1 MAASGMGR
9 TRALS
14 LLARYGSKALSLAQR
29 LAASGDVPLQHAPDY
44 SAAELSYLCL
54 ETGVVHLD
62 DLVIRRTLLAIRG
75 LVTDAALA
83 EISGIAAE
91 ALGWDAVRAHQE
103 LSACAT
109 ALRERHNVRL
119 QAVAPD
125 VEPSFDASLMAS
137 SALGQS

>member
-9 TRALS
+9 ARALT
-14 LLARYGSKALSLAQR
+14 LLGRYGSKALPLAQR

-83 EISGIAAE
+83 EIAGVAAE
-91 ALGWDAVRAHQE
+91 ALGWDATHAHNE
-103 LSACAT
+103 LCACIT

-119 QAVAPD
+119 HPVAAS
-125 VEPSFDASLMAS
+125 EAPSFDASLMAS
-137 SALGQS
+137 SVLGQA

>member
-1 MAASGMGR
+1 
-9 TRALS
+9 L
-14 LLARYGSKALSLAQR
+14 
-29 LAASGDVPLQHAPDY
+29 LQHAPDY

-83 EISGIAAE
+83 EIAGVAAE
-91 ALGWDAVRAHQE
+91 ALGWDAARAHDE
-103 LSACAT
+103 LRACAT

-125 VEPSFDASLMAS
+125 AEPSFDASLMAS